1 MTENKVS
8 RATVRNLLAP
18 LAALI
23 VLGGCSFVQLSDAG
37 AGVAQ
42 LGAAD
47 AVNCTDMGTVSAN
60 TRDKVVVN
68 RSRAQVQE
76 ELIVLARNEAA
87 GLGAN
92 AIVPLGQPENGSQQF
107 RAYRCD

>member
-1 MTENKVS
+1 MTP
-8 RATVRNLLAP
+8 ATLRNLLAP

-23 VLGGCSFVQLSDAG
+23 VLGGCSFVQLSDGG
-37 AGVAQ
+37 ANVAQ

-47 AVNCTDMGTVSAN
+47 AMNCTDMGTVTAN

-68 RSRAQVQE
+68 RSRDQVQE

-92 AIVPLGQPENGSQQF
+92 AIVPVGQPENGSQQF
-107 RAYRCD
+107 AAYRCD